1 MFIGLKF
8 VPLRQV
14 ILREAREFRVDVEGL
29 SERVEVGAILG
40 RVVACQLLK
49 K

>member
-14 ILREAREFRVDVEGL
+14 IFREASEFRVDVEGL
-29 SERVEVGAILG
+29 SERVEVGAILE